1 MPPDPQPAAQPGPA
15 SKTQTSFVGAA
26 KVVSILTFISRIT
39 GLLRDGLLS
48 AALGMQGVGDAFTM
62 GFTLPNLFRRLF
74 GEGALTAAFIPVYTE
89 LHHKDPAMARKLG
102 SLCLLVVGALLAT
115 LTLLVMA
122 FIALCLKFMNL
133 SEYWTLIAQ
142 LSLIMIPYMPMVC
155 LVAIIG
161 AMLQVHGRFAPSAGM
176 PIFMN
181 ATTILGIIV
190 AYVLASY
197 ADLNEANDI
206 DRTEDLKRHIAFI
219 VAWSVPVSGLIQ
231 LISQGL
237 LLRRIE
243 RFTSDFSGASEHLW
257 KIAFTMVPMLI
268 ALSVLQINTAADS
281 VITAFLSR
289 HADSPDKLFL
299 FGRALDYPVEEGGV
313 AAMARASMLYQFPL
327 GVFGIA
333 IATAIFPTLAR
344 AAAEVADHG
353 WDHFRKV
360 LRQGLRLTMFIGL
373 PASVGLILIRIPAAR
388 TMFEWGN
395 THLSDA
401 LRIAAILAGFAPA
414 IWAYSMTHVITR
426 AFYAVKD
433 TKTPVKISV
442 AMVALNIT
450 LNLILI
456 WPFGVAGLA
465 AATAICAV
473 IQNAAMLY
481 MLRRH
486 SDKIVDYAVVK
497 GWLTTAAC
505 SAIMAAALWPITFFF
520 NPATLSKK
528 AVAVE
533 LAIMIA
539 IGGAVF
545 LAAAKFFK
553 CEELDWLLNRK
564 KKTAPPLT
572 ASEPPGA

>member
-1 MPPDPQPAAQPGPA
+1 MSDPQAQQPAAPKPA
-15 SKTQTSFVGAA
+15 HNFVGAA
-26 KVVSILTFISRIT
+26 KVVGILTFLSRIT

-48 AALGMQGVGDAFTM
+48 AALGQKGVADAFTM

-89 LHHKDPAMARKLG
+89 LHHKDPATARKLG
-102 SLCLLVVGALLAT
+102 SLCLALVGSLLAGI
-115 LTLLVMA
+115 TLLVMA
-122 FIALCLKFMNL
+122 IIALCLRTMNL

-181 ATTILGIIV
+181 MTTILGIIA
-190 AYVLASY
+190 AYGLANI
-197 ADLNEANDI
+197 AKLEDPEDI
-206 DRTEDLKRHIAFI
+206 KRKIAFV
-219 VAWSVPVSGLIQ
+219 VAWSVPISGLIQ

-243 RFTSDFSGASEHLW
+243 RFTADFSGTSEHIW
-257 KIAFTMVPMLI
+257 KIAFTMGPMLL
-268 ALSVLQINTAADS
+268 ALSVLQVNTAMDS
-281 VITAFLSR
+281 LITAFLSR
-289 HADSPDKLFL
+289 HADSADKLVL
-299 FGRALDYPVEEGGV
+299 FGWAFDYPVDEGGV
-313 AAMARASMLYQFPL
+313 AAMAKASMLYQFPL
-327 GVFGIA
+327 GVFGVA

-344 AAAEVADHG
+344 AAAEVPDHG

-360 LRQGLRLTMFIGL
+360 LRQGLRLTVFIGL
-373 PASVGLILIRIPAAR
+373 PASVGLVLIRIPAAR

-395 THLSDA
+395 THREDA
-401 LRIAAILAGFAPA
+401 LRIASVLAGFAPA

-433 TKTPVKISV
+433 TKTPVGVSV
-442 AMVALNIT
+442 AMVALNVT

-465 AATAICAV
+465 FATAICAV
-473 IQNAAMLY
+473 IQNAWLLCK
-481 MLRRH
+481 LRKY
-486 SDKIVDYAVVK
+486 SDQILNFEVVK
-497 GWLTTAAC
+497 GWGTAALC
-505 SAIMAAALWPITFFF
+505 SLIMAVALWPITFFF
-520 NPATLSKK
+520 NPAALTKK
-528 AVAVE
+528 AVAIE

-539 IGGAVF
+539 VGGIVF
-545 LAAAKFFK
+545 LAAAKFLK

-564 KKTAPPLT
+564 KKPAPVPAPSSPDL
-572 ASEPPGA
+572 